1 MEPTKNVN
9 PAASDIEA
17 FRQQPDDDAIIMLNL
32 LRFNGEEGRRR
43 YSEYAKV
50 SGQEISERGG
60 RVIYSAS
67 NLVPQSAP
75 RDSVALVYYP
85 RRDAWLSMQDA
96 EAYQAAIEDRTAGL
110 SARLLYAFRS
120 PTGLQSFDD
129 IPSNDDR
136 EIAVVNLL
144 RYRGDEGKA
153 EYERYG
159 HTASGLIRDTGGE
172 VLLYLEADCAL
183 VTDDDWQNLILVRYP
198 SLEDLLNMVQGE
210 TWKAA
215 DRDHRQKGMA
225 ATIAMP
231 TKQHRPR

>member
-75 RDSVALVYYP
+75 GTL
-85 RRDAWLSMQDA
+85 WLWCTIHV
-96 EAYQAAIEDRTAGL
+96 ETHGCPCKTL
-110 SARLLYAFRS
+110 K
-120 PTGLQSFDD
+120 P
-129 IPSNDDR
+129 
-136 EIAVVNLL
+136 
-144 RYRGDEGKA
+144 
-153 EYERYG
+153 
-159 HTASGLIRDTGGE
+159 IR
-172 VLLYLEADCAL
+172 
-183 VTDDDWQNLILVRYP
+183 P
-198 SLEDLLNMVQGE
+198 
-210 TWKAA
+210 
-215 DRDHRQKGMA
+215 
-225 ATIAMP
+225 P
-231 TKQHRPR
+231 

>member
-9 PAASDIEA
+9 PAPSDIEA

-50 SGQEISERGG
+50 SGQEIAERGG

-67 NLVPQSAP
+67 NLVAQSAP
-75 RDSVALVYYP
+75 WDSVALVYYP
-85 RRDAWLSMQDA
+85 RRDAWLSMQDS
-96 EAYQAAIEDRTAGL
+96 EAYQAAIADRTAGL

-120 PTGLQSFDD
+120 PAGRQSFDD

-144 RYRGDEGKA
+144 RYHGDEGKA
-153 EYERYG
+153 EYEQYG
-159 HTASGLIRDTGGE
+159 QTASGLIRDTGGE

-183 VTDDDWQNLILVRYP
+183 VSDDEWQNLILVRYP
-198 SLEDLLNMVQGE
+198 SLEDLMNMVQGE
-210 TWKAA
+210 TWKTA

-231 TKQHRPR
+231 TKQHRLR